1 MQQINFVRSKCVVK
15 NNSKRAVKLLGRA
28 TLPPSGESCD
38 LFEVIPNLSEILIID
53 ALRQPD
59 GELFQRKQDGQI
71 DIIECDLVIFNNT
84 NVKPVVNVS
93 GVANI
98 NVEAPLVLQDG
109 QIKLPKANEYND
121 GFLSKLDFV
130 DLKRQSF
137 KITVWQYQDFK
148 SLSDITIKLS
158 QFNNFNFDASAIVNG
173 SAFIV
178 DADAQEEPL
187 YRSSGLARFFGK
199 KDFVKV
205 QSHVKDTV
213 ILDGT
218 IPDGKTLRVYF
229 LVSALPQDV
238 TANKVLPAVPDVV
251 RRARIEVI
259 EANTV
264 ESGKSSVIAGE
275 KRFINKTVFT
285 SVGIGCEPGDSAL
298 AVDGV
303 IKSKQIT
310 LTEGAKAGHVLV
322 SNSLGQGEWSAP
334 IISSESAPIT
344 DIPGSL
350 WYKVPDNSLYY
361 LNAELNRW
369 LSIESESV
377 TLRSSQV
384 AISNSYLDIVD
395 NGYAQTPSIIK
406 VFDYVVTDLEFEVEQ
421 AAPMAVELHSDS
433 GIIKNAKFEF
443 AEGSKKHLKGLNIPI
458 KSGVPL
464 RVFING
470 SNITKPKVK
479 LKIKAMV

>member
-1 MQQINFVRSKCVVK
+1 MQQLNFVRSKCVVK

-28 TLPPSGESCD
+28 TLPPTGESCD
-38 LFEVIPNLSEILIID
+38 LFEVIPHLSEILIID

-71 DIIECDLVIFNNT
+71 DILECDLVIFNNA
-84 NVKPVVNVS
+84 NIKPIVNVS
-93 GVANI
+93 GMANI
-98 NVEAPLVLQDG
+98 GVEAPLALQDG
-109 QIKLPKANEYND
+109 HIKLPKANEYND
-121 GFLSKLDFV
+121 GFLSKFDFI

-148 SLSDITIKLS
+148 SISDITIKLS

-178 DADAQEEPL
+178 DADMPEQPL
-187 YRSSGLARFFGK
+187 HRSGSLARFFGK
-199 KDFVKV
+199 NDFVKV
-205 QSHVKDTV
+205 QSHVKDTI
-213 ILDGT
+213 ILDGAVPSDKT
-218 IPDGKTLRVYF
+218 IRVYF
-229 LVSALPQDV
+229 LISALPQDI
-238 TANKVLPAVPDVV
+238 TANKTLPVVPDVV

-275 KRFINKTVFT
+275 KRFINKTIFT

-298 AVDGV
+298 AVEGT

-310 LTEGAKAGHVLV
+310 LTQGAKAGHVLV

-344 DIPGSL
+344 DVAGSL

-361 LNAELNRW
+361 LNSTLNKW
-369 LSIESESV
+369 LSIESESI

-384 AISNSYLDIVD
+384 AINNSYLDIVD
-395 NGYAQTPSIIK
+395 NGYAQTPSVIK

-421 AAPMAVELHSDS
+421 SAPMAVELHTDS
-433 GIIKNAKFEF
+433 GAIKDAKFEF

-458 KSGVPL
+458 KSGIPL

-470 SNITKPKVK
+470 SNVIKPKVK